1 VPGISKLWP
10 ILALTVLVL
19 LFSATPSFSF
29 LYDGYHW
36 DDSDLPVTWE
46 INQDGT
52 ADCTGEFDAIR
63 AGYQTWEN
71 VSGSYFTETY
81 LGTTIRG
88 LSDPTDGYN
97 VVSWGDSE
105 PGGSV
110 IAVCWTWYYT
120 ATLEIVECDIEF
132 QNDIIWSSTGEAGKF
147 DIQNIAT
154 HEFGH
159 TLLLGDLYDPASE
172 HSEKTMYGWSSEG
185 ETKKRSLHQ
194 DDIDGIRHIYPES
207 GNQPPN
213 TPSVPTGPSSGSP
226 GVSYSFTA
234 TTTDPDGDQ
243 IAFKFDWGDGTE
255 SGWTSFVNS
264 GGSASL
270 SHSWSGQGTYEVR
283 AKAKDVNG
291 AESGWSSSH
300 QIVTGQSPN
309 TPSSPSGPD
318 TGTHGPSYSFT
329 ATTTDPDGDQVAFKF
344 DWGDGSQSDWT
355 SYVNSGSS
363 GTMSH
368 SWSGRMTYEVKAK
381 AKDTYGGESAWSAG
395 HDIVIGQ
402 PPATP
407 LSPSGPD
414 SGMRD
419 ISYSFSATSTD
430 PDGDQVAFKFDWG
443 DGSQS
448 NWSSYVNSGGSASLS
463 YSWSSEGTYQVRVKA
478 KDAYDAESGWSAAH
492 SIIIRIIL
500 LEVDPSSLDFDELGK
515 GSSKTMTFRAY
526 NAGAGTLSGSV
537 TVNRDWM
544 TVNPSSFEGNDNTIY
559 ITVET
564 EELTESLGPYTGA
577 ATVSSN
583 GGTETIEVSLLVIP
597 SGIVAYPNP
606 FSPSAHTN
614 LVFWGNSVPYMK
626 IRILNLSGEL
636 VKVLEEKY
644 GNSMVSWDGRNE
656 QGNLVARG
664 IYIFVMENF
673 SGRIAIKK

>member
-1 VPGISKLWP
+1 
-10 ILALTVLVL
+10 
-19 LFSATPSFSF
+19 
-29 LYDGYHW
+29 LYEGYHW
-36 DDSDLPVTWE
+36 DDSDLPVRWE

-52 ADCTGEFDAIR
+52 ADCTGEFSAVR

-81 LGTTIRG
+81 LGTTSGG
-88 LSDPTDGYN
+88 LGYDGHN
-97 VVSWGDSE
+97 VVSWGNSQD
-105 PGGSV
+105 PGV
-110 IAVCWTWYYT
+110 IAVCYTWYYV
-120 ATLEIVECDIEF
+120 ATLEIFECDIEF
-132 QNDIIWSSTGEAGKF
+132 QNHFTWSSTGEAGKF
-147 DIQNIAT
+147 DVQNIAT

-159 TLLLGDLYDPASE
+159 TLLLGDLYDDAD
-172 HSEKTMYGWSSEG
+172 SEKTMYGIGAEG
-185 ETKKRSLHQ
+185 ETKKRTLHQ

-234 TTTDPDGDQ
+234 TATDPDGDQ
-243 IAFKFDWGDGTE
+243 IAFKFDWGDGIE

-270 SHSWSGQGTYEVR
+270 SHSWSGQGTYQIR

-300 QIVTGQSPN
+300 QIVTGHPPN

-329 ATTTDPDGDQVAFKF
+329 ATTTDPDGDQIAFKFDWGDGIESGWTSFVDSGSSATMSHSWSGQMTYQVKAKAKDTYGAESAWSAAHDIVIGQPPATPSSPSGPDSGMRDVSYSFSAATTDPDGDQVAFEF

-355 SYVNSGSS
+355 SFVGS
-363 GTMSH
+363 
-368 SWSGRMTYEVKAK
+368 
-381 AKDTYGGESAWSAG
+381 GESASMS
-395 HDIVIGQ
+395 H
-402 PPATP
+402 
-407 LSPSGPD
+407 
-414 SGMRD
+414 
-419 ISYSFSATSTD
+419 
-430 PDGDQVAFKFDWG
+430 
-443 DGSQS
+443 
-448 NWSSYVNSGGSASLS
+448 
-463 YSWSSEGTYQVRVKA
+463 SWSSEGTYQVKVKA
-478 KDAYDAESGWSAAH
+478 RDTYNAESGWSVAH
-492 SIIIRIIL
+492 SITIRIIL
-500 LEVDPSSLDFDELGK
+500 LAVDPSSLDFGEAGK

-537 TVNRDWM
+537 TVNRDWI

-564 EELTESLGPYTGA
+564 EELTESLSPYMGA
-577 ATVSSN
+577 ATVTSN

-606 FSPSAHTN
+606 FSPSLHTV

-626 IRILNLSGEL
+626 IRILNLAGEL
-636 VKVLEEKY
+636 VKVLQEKY

-664 IYIFVMENF
+664 IYIFVMGTF
-673 SGRIAIKK
+673 TGKIAVVK